1 MKLQMKKIKKTTV
14 FIMTLILS
22 LLVIPIAGQKVYA
35 AGGNISS
42 LPVSIKAYPVS
53 TANNTPAFAN
63 KGDGNKSGTI
73 YAADLCTITRIDGD
87 GWLIV
92 NYPTSNNRTRTLFVK
107 ARDFFCATSFQ
118 EASISKYAT
127 AYRRSSGSESIGS
140 VDAADRLVYVIG
152 SSQNGRF
159 QIVYRV
165 TNSTY
170 YKMGWV
176 SADALSKT
184 PSNQPSLTFSPSSVT
199 LTEGTNGTVNVKFS
213 GDGLKTLN
221 VESSNTS
228 VCTAYW
234 SGTTDWK
241 AGTSTLTVKG
251 KKAGSANI
259 TVSFLNNSGKKFYS
273 KSFSVTVKAK
283 STPSSLTFSPS
294 SVTLTEGTNGTVN
307 IKFSGNG
314 IKTLNVASSNT
325 SVCTAYW
332 SGTTDWKAGTSTL
345 TVKGKK
351 AGSANITVSFMNN
364 SGTKFYSKS
373 FSVTVNDDNFIKETD
388 LQTAASNYSIDTNSN
403 AYEALK
409 LINTKYASQLSASQK
424 QGTIVLMFE
433 GVGTSS
439 STSKRENAMCVV
451 VKNGR
456 IVYINC
462 SSSSLP
468 DYPFT
473 PSKNGGD
480 PMPTLKSG
488 IYTFTTVNHRQQ
500 YAALHVSDASV
511 VRFRSSNSWYSDTSP
526 AINIHRKSSDSIAG
540 ANQSWVNSAGCQLV
554 GRTGISKSSD
564 YAKFIQSVGIVNAN
578 AAGNVG
584 YTYSVT
590 GIYIV
595 DRSYAYQ
602 YMRNIGYSDAAI
614 HAIG

>member
-1 MKLQMKKIKKTTV
+1 MKKIKKTTV

>member
-1 MKLQMKKIKKTTV
+1 MKKINKTTV

-140 VDAADRLVYVIG
+140 VDSADNLVYVIG
-152 SSQNGRF
+152 SPQNNRS
-159 QIVYRV
+159 QIVYKV
-165 TNSTY
+165 TNSNY

-176 SADALSKT
+176 RTDAIRFQSTSYNPQGCFDSVVSNAANQITVRGWAFDKDNTSKAIDVHVYVGGPAGSGYGVSLT
-184 PSNQPSLTFSPSSVT
+184 ANTSRPDVHKVFGCGNNHGFDRTYSLPAKYAGTTQTVYVYAINIGGGSNQLIGTKTVT
-199 LTEGTNGTVNVKFS
+199 I
-213 GDGLKTLN
+213 
-221 VESSNTS
+221 
-228 VCTAYW
+228 
-234 SGTTDWK
+234 
-241 AGTSTLTVKG
+241 KG
-251 KKAGSANI
+251 KA
-259 TVSFLNNSGKKFYS
+259 VSDN
-273 KSFSVTVKAK
+273 
-283 STPSSLTFSPS
+283 
-294 SVTLTEGTNGTVN
+294 
-307 IKFSGNG
+307 
-314 IKTLNVASSNT
+314 
-325 SVCTAYW
+325 
-332 SGTTDWKAGTSTL
+332 
-345 TVKGKK
+345 
-351 AGSANITVSFMNN
+351 
-364 SGTKFYSKS
+364 
-373 FSVTVNDDNFIKETD
+373 NFIKED
-388 LQTAASNYSIDTNSN
+388 NLKTAAANYGIDTNSN

-409 LINTKYASQLSASQK
+409 LINTKYASQLSAAQK

-439 STSKRENAMCVV
+439 SPSKRENAMCVV
-451 VKNGR
+451 VKNGT
-456 IVYINC
+456 IGYINR
-462 SSSSLP
+462 SSSRLP

-473 PSKNGGD
+473 PSKNGGT

-488 IYTFTTVNHRQQ
+488 TYTFTTVNHRQQ
-500 YAALHVSDASV
+500 YAALNVSGASV

-554 GRTGISKSSD
+554 GRTGTDKSSD

-614 HAIG
+614 RAIG

>member
-1 MKLQMKKIKKTTV
+1 
-14 FIMTLILS
+14 
-22 LLVIPIAGQKVYA
+22 
-35 AGGNISS
+35 
-42 LPVSIKAYPVS
+42 
-53 TANNTPAFAN
+53 
-63 KGDGNKSGTI
+63 
-73 YAADLCTITRIDGD
+73 
-87 GWLIV
+87 
-92 NYPTSNNRTRTLFVK
+92 
-107 ARDFFCATSFQ
+107 
-118 EASISKYAT
+118 
-127 AYRRSSGSESIGS
+127 
-140 VDAADRLVYVIG
+140 
-152 SSQNGRF
+152 
-159 QIVYRV
+159 
-165 TNSTY
+165 
-170 YKMGWV
+170 
-176 SADALSKT
+176 
-184 PSNQPSLTFSPSSVT
+184 
-199 LTEGTNGTVNVKFS
+199 
-213 GDGLKTLN
+213 
-221 VESSNTS
+221 
-228 VCTAYW
+228 
-234 SGTTDWK
+234 
-241 AGTSTLTVKG
+241 
-251 KKAGSANI
+251 
-259 TVSFLNNSGKKFYS
+259 
-273 KSFSVTVKAK
+273 
-283 STPSSLTFSPS
+283 
-294 SVTLTEGTNGTVN
+294 
-307 IKFSGNG
+307 
-314 IKTLNVASSNT
+314 
-325 SVCTAYW
+325 
-332 SGTTDWKAGTSTL
+332 
-345 TVKGKK
+345 
-351 AGSANITVSFMNN
+351 MNN

-388 LQTAASNYSIDTNSN
+388 LQTVASNYSIDTNSN